1 MVIERL
7 ESYLKEQKIP
17 FSSETH
23 PLAFTAQEV
32 AQAGHV
38 SGRKL
43 AKTVIVLADGAFAM
57 AVLPADSAI
66 ELTDLRHAMGV
77 RHLRLATE
85 AELLD
90 LFPDCE
96 LGAMPPFGNLYG
108 LPVYVEN
115 SLAWQDMIAF
125 NGGTHRDI
133 VYMNF
138 ADFLR
143 VVDPAVLSFARRIA
157 A

>member
-7 ESYLKEQKIP
+7 ESYLKQQKIP
-17 FSSETH
+17 FACEAH
-23 PLAFTAQEV
+23 PPAFTAQEV
-32 AQAGHV
+32 AQAGHI

-43 AKTVIVLADGAFAM
+43 AKTVVVLADGAFAM

-66 ELTDLRHAMGV
+66 ELAELRHAMGV

-115 SLAWQDMIAF
+115 SLAWQEVIAF

-133 VYMNF
+133 VHMNF
-138 ADFLR
+138 VDFVR
-143 VVDPAVLSFARRIA
+143 AADPAVLSFARRIA